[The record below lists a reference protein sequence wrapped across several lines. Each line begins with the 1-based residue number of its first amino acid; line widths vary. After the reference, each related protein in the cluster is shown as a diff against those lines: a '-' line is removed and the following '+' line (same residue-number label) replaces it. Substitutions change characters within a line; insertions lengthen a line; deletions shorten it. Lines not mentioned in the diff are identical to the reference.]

1 MYFPV
6 RKNYI
11 KVKDYIANKNMQS
24 QQTKDQ
30 LPQWTYIKLL
40 RTLLIGKNMCLTFFF
55 SVSLYQIKHINNRK
69 KVPFDWLH

>member
-30 LPQWTYIKLL
+30 LPQ
-40 RTLLIGKNMCLTFFF
+40 
-55 SVSLYQIKHINNRK
+55 
-69 KVPFDWLH
+69 